1 LTAQVATHSSKVA
14 CTYLFGTFLSYGS
27 DTLTE
32 TDKHSLLILATVDN
46 SFFEYTLNQARRQID
61 GTLRAKF
68 GLNICS
74 ICFALTSGQA
84 LPTGVLMKEFGKW
97 KFRHGGSSI

>member
-1 LTAQVATHSSKVA
+1 LM
-14 CTYLFGTFLSYGS
+14 
-27 DTLTE
+27 
-32 TDKHSLLILATVDN
+32 
-46 SFFEYTLNQARRQID
+46 
-61 GTLRAKF
+61 AKF